1 MVNRKQNLQQ
11 RRRGA
16 GRKLEDRAP
25 MLRAAQRSRAVEI
38 AISALHQSG
47 NRISALAGRAAKRVK
62 HCEISQR
69 TDLEDGAQILRSAA
83 DGCAVEISIT
93 ASHEL
98 RSWISALVRRT
109 AKRVKRYY
117 DSQSGAEDCAFG
129 VRSTQCS
136 GTVKAP
142 AAALHQPAEWNSTIA
157 KHTSKR
163 VHDRDR
169 AGWCDAKQRSLIK
182 HAAQRC

>member
-1 MVNRKQNLQQ
+1 MF
-11 RRRGA
+11 
-16 GRKLEDRAP
+16 P
-25 MLRAAQRSRAVEI
+25 AQRSRAVEI
-38 AISALHQSG
+38 AISALHQPG

-69 TDLEDGAQILRSAA
+69 TDLKDGAQILRSAA

-98 RSWISALVRRT
+98 RSWISAVRRT

-136 GTVKAP
+136 GTV
-142 AAALHQPAEWNSTIA
+142 
-157 KHTSKR
+157 
-163 VHDRDR
+163 
-169 AGWCDAKQRSLIK
+169 
-182 HAAQRC
+182 

>member
-1 MVNRKQNLQQ
+1 MFS
-11 RRRGA
+11 
-16 GRKLEDRAP
+16 
-25 MLRAAQRSRAVEI
+25 AQRSRAVEI
-38 AISALHQSG
+38 AIAALHQSG

-69 TDLEDGAQILRSAA
+69 ANLKDGAQVLRSAA
-83 DGCAVEISIT
+83 DGCAVEISIA

-117 DSQSGAEDCAFG
+117 DSQSGTEDSALG

-136 GTVKAP
+136 RTVQAP
-142 AAALHQPAEWNSTIA
+142 AAALHQPAEWNSTVA

-163 VHDRDR
+163 VHDRN
-169 AGWCDAKQRSLIK
+169 
-182 HAAQRC
+182 